1 MSEIAQIIDSL
12 ENRIEKLFLKIE
24 GLEHDSIG
32 LKTELNNAMA
42 VIQKQSGEITALKSE
57 CESLK
62 MANSL
67 LGGEENK
74 RDTKL
79 KINSLIR
86 EIDYCI
92 AQLSD

>member
-1 MSEIAQIIDSL
+1 MSEIAEIIDSV
-12 ENRIEKLFLKIE
+12 ENRIEKLFMKIDS
-24 GLEHDSIG
+24 LEKNSMA
-32 LKTELNNAMA
+32 LRTELQEAATM
-42 VIQKQSGEITALKSE
+42 IQKQTDEIKTLKSE

>member
-1 MSEIAQIIDSL
+1 MSEIAEIIDSL
-12 ENRIEKLFLKIE
+12 ENRIEKLFIKIE
-24 GLEHDSIG
+24 RLEQDSIG
-32 LKTELNNAMA
+32 LKTELENAMA
-42 VIQKQSGEITALKSE
+42 VIQKKSDEIVTLKSE

>member
-1 MSEIAQIIDSL
+1 MSEIAEIIDSV
-12 ENRIEKLFLKIE
+12 ENRIEKLFMKIDS
-24 GLEHDSIG
+24 LEKNSMA
-32 LKTELNNAMA
+32 LRTELQEAA
-42 VIQKQSGEITALKSE
+42 KLIQKQTDEITTLKSE